1 MMKKGLACL
10 LAVLMLLSFAACT
23 GGTPTDPD
31 NTTEETTAVGEGTL
45 KLAYSKTDTLDP
57 YTCTTETNLQLLRL
71 VFEGLYLPDRTY
83 QPVPVIAESAIM
95 NGTEIHVTLGQVKFS
110 DGSALTATD
119 VVAAFNSAKAA
130 PAYMQRLA
138 NVTQANVAAPNI
150 VAFTLEAADPYALSC
165 LDFPVAKMQDDAL
178 IGTGRYR
185 IENSGDAVYLVA
197 NTQRTGFAPVIQT
210 VMLVP
215 VRDNTTL
222 GRSLEIGNTAFYYDD
237 LSSGRYLRLNAQ
249 MREIG
254 INSLVFVG
262 FNAETEALQPAAVRQ
277 AITLAV
283 DRRNVVAAAFQGH
296 ARETDTPFNPDWY
309 ALGVKESA
317 PADGPAAAKALLAE
331 TEIVPAETELSVLV
345 NAENGFKLETA
356 RLVVQALESL
366 GFKTVL
372 KDYSAEEFN
381 EVFEL
386 GSYDLYIGEI
396 RLTANMDLS
405 PLLSPAGAAAIG
417 LSADGKAAQRYAQML
432 AGDCE
437 LMDFVNTFAEDPPF
451 LPLCYRNAVVAYT
464 NAMEGD
470 FTACEGDVFADIESW
485 RYK

>member
-1 MMKKGLACL
+1 MKKGFAIL
-10 LAVLMLLSFAACT
+10 LAALLLLSLAACT
-23 GGTPTDPD
+23 GKTPADPAQ
-31 NTTEETTAVGEGTL
+31 TTEPTTAVGEGTL

-57 YTCTTETNLQLLRL
+57 YTCTTETNQQLLRL
-71 VFEGLYLPDRTY
+71 VFEGLYLPDQTY
-83 QPVPVIAESAIM
+83 QAQPVIAESAIM
-95 NGTEIHVTLGQVKFS
+95 NGTEIHVTLAQVKFS
-110 DGSALTATD
+110 DGSDLTATD

-130 PAYMQRLA
+130 PAYAQRLA

-150 VAFTLEAADPYALSC
+150 VAFTLTAADPYALSC
-165 LDFPVAKMQDDAL
+165 LDFPVAKMQGDTL

-185 IENSGDAVYLVA
+185 IEKDGDDVYFVA
-197 NTQRTGFAPVIQT
+197 NTQRAGFAPVIQT

-237 LSSGRYLRLNAQ
+237 LSSGHYLRLNAQ

-262 FNAETEALQPAAVRQ
+262 FNAETEALQPATVRR

-283 DRRNVVAAAFQGH
+283 DRKNVVATAFQGH
-296 ARETDTPFNPDWY
+296 ARVTDTPFNPDWY
-309 ALGVKESA
+309 ALGAKESA
-317 PADGPAAAKALLAE
+317 PADGMTAAKELLAE
-331 TEIVPAETELSVLV
+331 TKIVPAETELSVLV
-345 NAENGFKLETA
+345 NAENAFKLEAA
-356 RLVVQALESL
+356 RLVTETLEAL
-366 GFKTVL
+366 GFQTVL

-386 GSYDLYIGEI
+386 GAYDLYIGEI
-396 RLTANMDLS
+396 RLTANMDLA
-405 PLLSPAGAAAIG
+405 PLLSPEGAAAIG
-417 LSADGKAAQRYAQML
+417 LAADGKAAQRYAQML
-432 AGDCE
+432 TGDCE

>member
-1 MMKKGLACL
+1 MKKGLSVL
-10 LAVLMLLSFAACT
+10 LAALLLMSFAACT
-23 GGTPTDPD
+23 GQTPADPGK
-31 NTTEETTAVGEGTL
+31 TTEATTAVGEGTL

-57 YTCTTETNLQLLRL
+57 YTCQTETNLQLLRL
-71 VFEGLYLPDRTY
+71 VYEGLYLPDETY
-83 QPVPVIAESAIM
+83 QAQPVIAESAIM
-95 NGTEIHVTLGQVKFS
+95 NGTEIHVTLAQVKFC
-110 DGSALTATD
+110 DGTDLTATD

-130 PAYMQRLA
+130 PAYTQRLA
-138 NVTQANVAAPNI
+138 NVAQANVAAPNI
-150 VAFTLEAADPYALSC
+150 VAFTLAAADPYALSC
-165 LDFPVAKMQDDAL
+165 LDFPVAKMQGDTL

-185 IENSGDAVYLVA
+185 IEKDGDDVYLVA
-197 NTQRTGFAPVIQT
+197 NTQRAGFAPVIQT

-237 LSSGRYLRLNAQ
+237 LSSGHYLRLNAQ
-249 MREIG
+249 MHEIG

-262 FNAETEALQPAAVRQ
+262 FHAETEALMPAAVRQ

-283 DRRNVVAAAFQGH
+283 DRKNVVATAFQGH
-296 ARETDTPFNPDWY
+296 ARVTETPFNPDWY
-309 ALGVKESA
+309 ALGAKESA
-317 PADGPAAAKALLAE
+317 PEDGLTAAKALLAE
-331 TEIVPAETELSVLV
+331 TDVIPAETELSVLV
-345 NAENGFKLETA
+345 NAENAFKLETA
-356 RLVVQALESL
+356 RLVVQALEAL
-366 GFKTVL
+366 GFQTVL

-396 RLTANMDLS
+396 RLTANMDLA
-405 PLLSPAGAAAIG
+405 PLLSPEGAAAIG

-432 AGDCE
+432 TGDCE

-470 FTACEGDVFADIESW
+470 FTVCEGDVFADIESW